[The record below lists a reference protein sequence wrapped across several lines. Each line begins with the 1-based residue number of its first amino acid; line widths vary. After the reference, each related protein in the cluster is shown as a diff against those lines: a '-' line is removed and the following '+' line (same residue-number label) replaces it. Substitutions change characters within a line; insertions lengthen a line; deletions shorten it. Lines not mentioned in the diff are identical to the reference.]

1 VALVVVGALG
11 SQLQQVGVGVA
22 LAFASVLLLGPGL
35 ARPVS
40 KVLGAPLRAFGVTGA
55 LARQNVGRNPKRT
68 SATAQALMIGVG
80 VVAFFL
86 VINAS
91 IRASIDEAL
100 DQGFAGDFVV
110 SSGDFGMTGLPT
122 TVAQQMRELPDV
134 DTVTPL
140 RFAPAQVD
148 GEDEAMAAST
158 ADIFSLFDLDLV
170 DGNGDLEP
178 GDVVVSQDKADDG
191 FPLGKT
197 MTIKSV
203 DQASGAVACPHDC
216 TYTVAGIYET
226 GASGGIGA
234 PLIGLDDFDAAVPQA
249 TDGQVVVKLKEGVS
263 VADAQP
269 QLDRI
274 VEPYVTAEVQSV
286 EQYKDSFGDQL
297 DTFLFLIM
305 AMLFLS
311 IFIALL
317 GIANT
322 IALSVMERTH
332 EIGLLRAVG
341 MSRRQLRSSIRW
353 ESVIVAVFGAVMGMI
368 VGILGGWGIITA
380 LSDEGFNAFTVPIG
394 LMVALL
400 VLAVVLGLV
409 AAAVPS
415 WTASRRDVLQAIATA

>member
-1 VALVVVGALG
+1 
-11 SQLQQVGVGVA
+11 
-22 LAFASVLLLGPGL
+22 
-35 ARPVS
+35 
-40 KVLGAPLRAFGVTGA
+40 
-55 LARQNVGRNPKRT
+55 
-68 SATAQALMIGVG
+68 
-80 VVAFFL
+80 
-86 VINAS
+86 
-91 IRASIDEAL
+91 
-100 DQGFAGDFVV
+100 
-110 SSGDFGMTGLPT
+110 MTGLPT
-122 TVAQQMRELPDV
+122 TVAQQMSELPDV
-134 DTVTPL
+134 ETATPM

-148 GEDEAMAAST
+148 GDDGAMAAST
-158 ADIFSLFDLDLV
+158 GDIFNLFDLDLIEG
-170 DGNGDLEP
+170 DGDLKS
-178 GDVVVSQDKADDG
+178 GDVVVSKDKADDG
-191 FPLGKT
+191 FPLGKE

-203 DQASGAVACPHDC
+203 DQASGAVPCPHDC
-216 TYTVAGIYET
+216 VYKVAGIYDT

-249 TDGQVVVKLKEGVS
+249 TDSQVVVKLKDGVS

-269 QLDRI
+269 QLERI
-274 VEPYVTAEVQSV
+274 VKPYVTAEVQSV
-286 EQYKDSFGDQL
+286 EQYKESFGDQL
-297 DTFLFLIM
+297 DSFLFLIM

-353 ESVIVAVFGAVMGMI
+353 ESVIVAVFGAVLGMV

-380 LSDEGFNAFTVPIG
+380 LSDQGFNAFTVPVGVMI
-394 LMVALL
+394 ALL